1 MNYPYIII
9 DDDQE
14 SVLKTKA
21 IASSFSELDF
31 VASANNYSEGLNL
44 ILEHNPK
51 LIFLEIDPTDKA
63 SNLSL
68 ALINELYRYLKVIPK
83 IIITTSKK
91 DLAFECIQYEVAE
104 YLIKPIK
111 RIDIIKSL
119 LKIKKS
125 ISEDEAYINQH
136 PVAKEP
142 QPTISYHTQST
153 VEHPE
158 VKAENLI
165 VDERAE
171 ETLVA
176 QQQSADDSTD
186 IAVAEVQVNYNSIP
200 ESIIEQV
207 QSTVDYQELNDEA
220 QVQEETVKETLV
232 EQPQQSIEDNI
243 DSGASEVHLLDANS
257 LEPVIE
263 QVQSDFDYQAIKQQ
277 ENQALDEGVQ
287 ETLEEQP
294 QSEYGINNAIA
305 TETQVL
311 DEASLLE
318 TQIPEI
324 VVQQVVP
331 VVEQPLILC
340 IKSYGDYRYI
350 DANDICYFQA
360 DNNSTD
366 INLNNGEMVTAFK
379 TLKHFEGVLP
389 FPFARI
395 HNSYIVNRNYISRI
409 HTGNAVCYIK
419 NTTTKLP
426 FSKSY
431 KENVDL
437 IISEFANGNYLEI

>member
-9 DDDQE
+9 DDNQE

-21 IASSFSELDF
+21 IADGFSELVF
-31 VASANNYSEGLNL
+31 VASANNYADGLNS
-44 ILEHNPK
+44 ILEHSPK
-51 LIFLEIDPTDKA
+51 LIFLEIDPADTT

-91 DLAFECIQYEVAE
+91 DLAFDAIKYEVAE
-104 YLIKPIK
+104 YIIKPVQRIDLIKSI
-111 RIDIIKSL
+111 

-125 ISEDEAYINQH
+125 IGEDEVSIVQNQLTKT
-136 PVAKEP
+136 PQEP
-142 QPTISYHTQST
+142 
-153 VEHPE
+153 E
-158 VKAENLI
+158 
-165 VDERAE
+165 
-171 ETLVA
+171 
-176 QQQSADDSTD
+176 
-186 IAVAEVQVNYNSIP
+186 
-200 ESIIEQV
+200 
-207 QSTVDYQELNDEA
+207 
-220 QVQEETVKETLV
+220 V
-232 EQPQQSIEDNI
+232 EQPQSPDN
-243 DSGASEVHLLDANS
+243 
-257 LEPVIE
+257 
-263 QVQSDFDYQAIKQQ
+263 FQ
-277 ENQALDEGVQ
+277 ESAEEETLILDEITQ
-287 ETLEEQP
+287 EPIAEEP
-294 QSEYGINNAIA
+294 QSKDDFQDTIEEEIL
-305 TETQVL
+305 VL
-311 DEASLLE
+311 DETPELLE
-318 TQIPEI
+318 IEIPDSF
-324 VVQQVVP
+324 VQQLNP
-331 VVEQPLILC
+331 NIEQPLVLC

-350 DANDICYFQA
+350 DASDICYFQA

-366 INLNNGEMVTAFK
+366 IHLNNGEMVTAFK